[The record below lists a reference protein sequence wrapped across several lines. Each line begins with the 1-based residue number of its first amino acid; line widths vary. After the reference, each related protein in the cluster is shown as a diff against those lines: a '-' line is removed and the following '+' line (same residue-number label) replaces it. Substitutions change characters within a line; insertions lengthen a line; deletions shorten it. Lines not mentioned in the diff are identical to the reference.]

1 MNKFFQLN
9 RGNKKPFGGISVVMV
24 GDLFQ
29 LPPIVTEATRELF
42 ESLYESPK
50 FFSADA
56 LTQSEFYAVELTKA
70 FRQVDQEF
78 VY

>member
-1 MNKFFQLN
+1 MVNANLLDAINKFFKLN
-9 RGNKKPFGGISVVMV
+9 RDHKKPFGGISVVMV

-42 ESLYESPK
+42 ASNYESPK

-56 LTQSEFYAVELTKA
+56 LTQSEFYPI
-70 FRQVDQEF
+70 
-78 VY
+78 